1 MENQTLGR
9 SWPRPV
15 DSRKQVPNCER
26 FQDAP
31 SNARTRCNY
40 AAEMENLDRLFG
52 EVLDEVR
59 RRRNSVEKDTIVCFF
74 SDHGEMLNDH
84 DDIDKSKPWQGALN
98 VPLVCAGPGIRRN
111 VSLEIPVATI
121 DIGAT
126 VLDIGDAW
134 KYRDP
139 EMTAKS
145 FRGLLEGVDVKNR
158 NRTVVHSGLQK
169 SDFDTGEKGSTTKIS
184 AQNRD
189 FSFRLVVSEMSGPPV
204 STYKFICCRGRCPG
218 APSNVGRPGADG
230 YTRLLYDTV
239 ADPFDMHDLSEKLP
253 HIAEAL
259 RKELPVI
266 HGFNCSS
273 VL

>member
-1 MENQTLGR
+1 
-9 SWPRPV
+9 
-15 DSRKQVPNCER
+15 
-26 FQDAP
+26 
-31 SNARTRCNY
+31 
-40 AAEMENLDRLFG
+40 MENLDRLFG

-59 RRRNSVEKDTIVCFF
+59 RRGNSVEKDTIVCFF

-189 FSFRLVVSEMSGPPV
+189 FSFRLVVSEMSGLLCPRTNSYVVEGDALVPLAIQAGPV
-204 STYKFICCRGRCPG
+204 LMG
-218 APSNVGRPGADG
+218 
-230 YTRLLYDTV
+230 TRLCTTLLL
-239 ADPFDMHDLSEKLP
+239 A
-253 HIAEAL
+253 I
-259 RKELPVI
+259 
-266 HGFNCSS
+266 
-273 VL
+273 